1 MERSSISRQT
11 RASFLCRG
19 QPDNDTAQWKRW
31 KQHCCERR
39 FKRRFGREAAE
50 KLVKT
55 KKFFLRIW
63 RENVEW
69 DCYPRA
75 SENSKVEVELLETF
89 KGNRCLTSE
98 NADRFMSSGHPAAT
112 STPSKGGSSKD
123 VLNRLRGMPN
133 MKQVLQGR
141 DTINKVLEEVPHLKA
156 GYHGLV
162 TISQY

>member
-1 MERSSISRQT
+1 MEHAKKTSSQLRMERSSISRQT

-19 QPDNDTAQWKRW
+19 QPDNNTVQWKRW

-89 KGNRCLTSE
+89 KGNGCLTSE
-98 NADRFMSSGHPAAT
+98 NADFRRQFHELWSS
-112 STPSKGGSSKD
+112 SCNINSKQ
-123 VLNRLRGMPN
+123 R
-133 MKQVLQGR
+133 MKFQRCV
-141 DTINKVLEEVPHLKA
+141 
-156 GYHGLV
+156 
-162 TISQY
+162 